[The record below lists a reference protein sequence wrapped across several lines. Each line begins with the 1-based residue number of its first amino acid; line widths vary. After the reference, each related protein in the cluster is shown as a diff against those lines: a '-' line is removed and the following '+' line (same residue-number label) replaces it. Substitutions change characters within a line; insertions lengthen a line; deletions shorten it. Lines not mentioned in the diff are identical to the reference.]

1 MSSSPNRLLGIIF
14 GVIYLVVGVFGFFL
28 TSATAFAGT
37 SGPLFIG
44 LFQVNPLQ
52 NLGHIVA
59 GVVLL
64 IAGLV
69 GARVARFVNGLLGAV
84 FLVLG
89 IIGLVVAGGS
99 NPLNI
104 FAFNGADNVLH
115 FATAVVLL
123 AVGIGADKTVKAVKK
138 P

>member
-28 TSATAFAGT
+28 TSATAFLGT

-52 NLGHIVA
+52 NLGHVVA
-59 GVVLL
+59 GAALL
-64 IAGLV
+64 IAGLAGAR
-69 GARVARFVNGLLGAV
+69 GARVINGLLGAV

-89 IIGLVVAGGS
+89 IIGLVVAGGN

-123 AVGIGADKTVKAVKK
+123 AVSIGADKSPKKA
-138 P
+138 

>member
-14 GVIYLVVGVFGFFL
+14 GVIYLLVGVFGFFL
-28 TSATAFAGT
+28 TSATAFTGT

-52 NLGHIVA
+52 NLGHLAAGIILLVA
-59 GVVLL
+59 GL
-64 IAGLV
+64 AGPR
-69 GARVARFVNGLLGAV
+69 AARFVNGLLGAV
-84 FLVLG
+84 FFVLG
-89 IIGLVVAGGS
+89 IVGLVVAGGS

-104 FAFNGADNVLH
+104 FAFNGADNILH

-123 AVGIGADKTVKAVKK
+123 AVAIGADRSAKPAKTA
-138 P
+138 